1 MSPGSADILPIIW
14 SVCSRRRQGK
24 AFILLSFRD
33 RYEGFIRE
41 DTVMLEITYEDP
53 SITAGDHCLYDIC
66 ITVEPDDPRLVL
78 QKTAAVAYCT

>member
-1 MSPGSADILPIIW
+1 
-14 SVCSRRRQGK
+14 
-24 AFILLSFRD
+24 
-33 RYEGFIRE
+33 
-41 DTVMLEITYEDP
+41 MLEITYEDP